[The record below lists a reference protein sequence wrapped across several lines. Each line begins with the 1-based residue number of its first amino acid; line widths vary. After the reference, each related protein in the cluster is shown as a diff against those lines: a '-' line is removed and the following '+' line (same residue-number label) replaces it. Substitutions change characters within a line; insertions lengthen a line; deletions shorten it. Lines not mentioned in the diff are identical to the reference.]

1 MTWRL
6 WLDYLRLDVFGWLE
20 GRPGGFGGVW
30 RVWRHV
36 LWTWDFSWVTSFA
49 QLCWLSCTNLCL
61 ELLVWISL
69 RMNKKMMNR
78 CRSIID
84 VFGQCMSEWKRRQH
98 HNYQRLGIRDR
109 LKEKIKFVEFQG
121 LTKLL
126 FSFMHSLSDYSW
138 EYIINKL
145 VLVYLVIIGITW
157 TIRKSPINPRVRW
170 KLKDCADCITEM

>member
-1 MTWRL
+1 M
-6 WLDYLRLDVFGWLE
+6 F
-20 GRPGGFGGVW
+20 
-30 RVWRHV
+30 
-36 LWTWDFSWVTSFA
+36 
-49 QLCWLSCTNLCL
+49 

-84 VFGQCMSEWKRRQH
+84 VFGQCMSKWKRRQH
-98 HNYQRLGIRDR
+98 HNYQCLGIRDR

-126 FSFMHSLSDYSW
+126 FSFMHSCLSDYSW

-145 VLVYLVIIGITW
+145 VLVCLLIIGITW
-157 TIRKSPINPRVRW
+157 TIRKPPINLRVRW
-170 KLKDCADCITEM
+170 RKLKDSADCITEMYANENNYNFRMQIELSFLQLWRNET